1 MSGNCVFGNFVFAS
15 KVAIPFA
22 LPKMLGN
29 CVCGNFAF
37 ASKVAI
43 PFALPK
49 WEFSESIKDFI
60 LSLTLFKLYEIRPKK

>member
-1 MSGNCVFGNFVFAS
+1 
-15 KVAIPFA
+15 
-22 LPKMLGN
+22 MLGN